1 MASPLHHPEVA
12 ALLAATPWADIAVET
27 RTGPHVTPAAFAAAG
42 GRLWVVSSRRSL
54 RVGAVRRTGRASA
67 LVRSGDRSLVVSGAA
82 EVLSVWRRREMAA
95 LLAGG
100 LPAARAATAY
110 TRRNATLVLAGFVTD
125 LLMGSGDPTVYD
137 RVLISIEAERGMLVE
152 GTEVR
157 ETWGRWRRP
166 GRTAAASTATPSN
179 GASPALPLEALIA
192 DVPAEVVES
201 TSRAHVA
208 TVGLSTPAGPL
219 ALPALDTPGD
229 SGRVHLPTAALAV
242 AGLNG
247 HAAACITVHESPG
260 RRPSRFR
267 GMVLRG
273 DAHLLR
279 RGAARTALQLEADR
293 VSWWS
298 GFASGTSRASA

>member
-67 LVRSGDRSLVVSGAA
+67 LVRNGDRSLVVSGAA
-82 EVLSVWRRREMAA
+82 EVLSVWRRKEMAA
-95 LLAGG
+95 LLSGS

-125 LLMGSGDPTVYD
+125 LLMGTGDPTVYD
-137 RVLISIEAERGMLVE
+137 RVLVSIEAERGMLVE

-166 GRTAAASTATPSN
+166 GRAAPTTATASN
-179 GASPALPLEALIA
+179 GASPALPLDALIA
-192 DVPAEVVES
+192 DVPATVVES
-201 TSRAHVA
+201 ISRALVA

-219 ALPALDTPGD
+219 ALPALDTPGE

-247 HAAACITVHESPG
+247 HAPACITVHESPG

-273 DAHLLR
+273 EAHLLR
-279 RGAARTALQLEADR
+279 RGAARTALQLETDR

-298 GFASGTSRASA
+298 GFESGTSRAAA

>member
-1 MASPLHHPEVA
+1 MASPLDQPEVA

-67 LVRSGDRSLVVSGAA
+67 LIRNGDRSLVVSGTA
-82 EVLSVWRRREMAA
+82 EVLSVWRRKEMAA
-95 LLAGG
+95 LLSGS

-110 TRRNATLVLAGFVTD
+110 TRRNATLVLAGFITD
-125 LLMGSGDPTVYD
+125 LLMGTGDPTVYD
-137 RVLISIEAERGMLVE
+137 RVLVSIDAERGMLVE

-166 GRTAAASTATPSN
+166 GRAAATATPSN
-179 GASPALPLEALIA
+179 GASPALPLDALIA
-192 DVPAEVVES
+192 DVPAKVVES

-229 SGRVHLPTAALAV
+229 TGRVHLPTAALAV

-260 RRPSRFR
+260 RRPSGFR

-273 DAHLLR
+273 EARLLR
-279 RGAARTALQLEADR
+279 RGAARTALQLETDR

-298 GFASGTSRASA
+298 GFESGTSRAAA